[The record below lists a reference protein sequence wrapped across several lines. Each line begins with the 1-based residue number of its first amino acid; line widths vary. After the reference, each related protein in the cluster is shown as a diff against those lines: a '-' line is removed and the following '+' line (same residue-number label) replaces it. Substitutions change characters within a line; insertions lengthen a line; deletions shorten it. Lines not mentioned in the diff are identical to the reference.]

1 MSTQPIR
8 HIVAHVNDAKVS
20 REVLL
25 LGVTLARQH
34 DASLTAVMGVEQVIP
49 SAYVNATTAA
59 MAQQLLEE
67 HLSALRLQVEAM
79 LAQLEAET
87 GCAVRL
93 QIAHG
98 EAVPVLKAQA
108 QVADLLLVGQRDP
121 EGAGGMDRTGAANLM
136 MDAGCPMVC
145 VPHIGWPR
153 PQGGGA
159 AERVLVAWS
168 PTSESARALRDALP
182 LLARARH
189 VELIMFVDG
198 DTVSDQAAKAQLEPV
213 REHLARHG
221 VKAELVVRQS
231 REPSLGERLRRGWIP
246 DVSVAEALLS
256 HAADM
261 NADLIVMGGYGHSRA
276 WQAVLGGVTRSM
288 LETMTVPVLFSH

>member
-1 MSTQPIR
+1 MSTQTIR

-25 LGVTLARQH
+25 FGMTLGRQH
-34 DASLTAVMGVEQVIP
+34 DALVTAVLGVEQVMP
-49 SAYVNATTAA
+49 TAYVNATTAS
-59 MAQQLLEE
+59 MAQQLLED
-67 HLSALRLQVEAM
+67 HLASLRGQVEAM
-79 LAQLEAET
+79 LAEVKAET
-87 GCAVRL
+87 GCAVKFEVVKGGAVSAL
-93 QIAHG
+93 KEQAH
-98 EAVPVLKAQA
+98 
-108 QVADLLLVGQRDP
+108 VADLLLVGQQDP
-121 EGAGGMDRTGAANLM
+121 DGVGGMDRVSVANLM
-136 MDAGCPMVC
+136 MDAGCPLIC
-145 VPHIGWPR
+145 VPHIGWLR

-168 PTSESARALRDALP
+168 PTSESARALRDAMP

-189 VELIMFVDG
+189 VELITFADADEAPG
-198 DTVSDQAAKAQLEPV
+198 HGAAAQLEPV

-221 VKAELVVRQS
+221 IKAEFVVRQS

-261 NADLIVMGGYGHSRA
+261 HADLIVMGGYGHSRA
-276 WQAVLGGVTRSM
+276 WQAVLGGVTRTM

>member
-1 MSTQPIR
+1 MSSLPIR

-25 LGVTLARQH
+25 LGMTLARQH
-34 DASLTAVMGVEQVIP
+34 EASLTAMLGVEQVIP
-49 SAYVNATTAA
+49 TAYVNATTAA

-67 HLSALRLQVEAM
+67 HLVSLRTQVEGM

-87 GCAVRL
+87 GCAVQL
-93 QIAHG
+93 EVTHG
-98 EAVPVLKAQA
+98 EAVPMLKAQA
-108 QVADLLLVGQRDP
+108 RVADLLLVGQRDP
-121 EGAGGMDRTGAANLM
+121 EGVGGMDRVSAANLM
-136 MDAGCPMVC
+136 MDAGCPLIC
-145 VPHIGWPR
+145 VPHIGWLR
-153 PQGGGA
+153 PEGGEA

-168 PTSESARALRDALP
+168 PTSESARALRDAMP

-189 VELIMFVDG
+189 VEVIAFVDA
-198 DTVSDQAAKAQLEPV
+198 DEVPDAVAKARLEPV

-221 VKAELVVRQS
+221 IKAELVVRQS

-261 NADLIVMGGYGHSRA
+261 HADLIVMGGYGHSRA